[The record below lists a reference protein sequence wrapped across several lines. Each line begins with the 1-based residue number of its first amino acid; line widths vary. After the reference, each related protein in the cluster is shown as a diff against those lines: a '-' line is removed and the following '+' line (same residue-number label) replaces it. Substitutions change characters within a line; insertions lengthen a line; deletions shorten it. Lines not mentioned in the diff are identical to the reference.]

1 MSTMK
6 QLSLLDNDVEVSW
19 TMYVLG
25 RKITRPFEDTSW
37 NNIIRFVNAGINND
51 VAVELHFKV
60 KS

>member
-6 QLSLLDNDVEVSW
+6 QLSLLDDDVEVSW

-51 VAVELHFKV
+51 VTVELHFKS